1 MDAEEEDYFNA
12 DDDEED
18 DLTSIAGQPCV
29 RLTPG
34 PSTSAPPLNHNTLKR
49 KRRLGV
55 GPQGYR
61 PPLRTPV
68 LGPLVDYGDDEED
81 DRPPLSLTKKYPE
94 TLQKQRGS
102 LSPDVPPASPKLSHR
117 QVSVPPP
124 RRDIVEDEDDNV
136 LEALSRSRSRP
147 QSPAPGM
154 MASSDTL
161 RPGEKRRRDDDDD
174 DETMVRL
181 SKAKKPDLGTQ
192 KERFG
197 FGNLQVKKNGEE
209 KKIKVKL
216 GTMTLGLPLS
226 TPSLSETGAK
236 DGDTG

>member
-18 DLTSIAGQPCV
+18 DLTSVAGQRCV

-34 PSTSAPPLNHNTLKR
+34 PSTSVPLLNHNTLKR
-49 KRRLGV
+49 KRHLGV
-55 GPQGYR
+55 APSPQGYR

-81 DRPPLSLTKKYPE
+81 DGPPLPLTKKYTE
-94 TLQKQRGS
+94 TFQKQQRS
-102 LSPDVPPASPKLSHR
+102 PSPDVPPASPKLSHR
-117 QVSVPPP
+117 QVPIPPS
-124 RRDIVEDEDDNV
+124 RRDVLEDDDDNV
-136 LEALSRSRSRP
+136 LERLKSRP

-154 MASSDTL
+154 MASSDAL
-161 RPGEKRRRDDDDD
+161 RPSEKRRREDDDD

-216 GTMTLGLPLS
+216 GTMTLGLPLP
-226 TPSLSETGAK
+226 TPSLSEPGAK

>member
-18 DLTSIAGQPCV
+18 L
-29 RLTPG
+29 
-34 PSTSAPPLNHNTLKR
+34 PPPNHNALKR
-49 KRRLGV
+49 KRRLGIANS
-55 GPQGYR
+55 PPGYR

-81 DRPPLSLTKKYPE
+81 DRPPLPLTTKYTE
-94 TLQKQRGS
+94 TFQKQRRS
-102 LSPDVPPASPKLSHR
+102 SSPDVPPASPKLSHR
-117 QVSVPPP
+117 QVSLPPS
-124 RRDIVEDEDDNV
+124 RRDTVEDDDDNV
-136 LEALSRSRSRP
+136 LEALSRSASRP

-154 MASSDTL
+154 MASGDAL
-161 RPGEKRRRDDDDD
+161 RPSEKRRRVDDDD

-181 SKAKKPDLGTQ
+181 SKAKKPDLGAQ